1 MRKLCMFFAAMCFVA
16 AGLCAGPAFS
26 ADKRVISPQPGIV
39 NFEAGADEL
48 LELRVNITPRS
59 GDVPAHEWFLFTAST
74 LTDIYLLCPQGIFP
88 LTAPDLDFFAL
99 TYSFSRS
106 SDTDAIATL
115 TMKDL
120 GLNPGDVLY
129 YAYAYTPSDIEHV
142 VLENI
147 VILQVT
153 AAEGGLSRFSSDTE
167 LETWLKKGIRRLAE
181 DRYYYYDGGGIFTGS
196 SPSPD
201 SASAPAESTSS
212 SSNSNAG
219 SQFSTTNLQESG
231 VDEADVMKTD
241 GKYLYAVPR
250 YYQDMYYWTATDS
263 TDSAAEPEAFIRVM
277 RINETPPSAAEA
289 GKIMLG
295 EHKNPVD
302 GLYLVTGRGENKPD
316 ILATIGGTMGNMW
329 GCWFMPWYWTQ
340 GNTEVVLYNVSTP
353 ENASRITKLELDGHL
368 ISSRRIGDTLYL
380 VTRFTPMPE
389 GYDRYVYTDEE
400 MQKNEQILNNA
411 DLPDLLPGLRV
422 NGEDKGSLV
431 SAANC
436 FIPPFDETRTEQPTL
451 ITITAIRLDSP
462 ETPVSQS
469 ISGPT
474 ETIYVSQETLYL
486 ATVRHDYSM
495 YYSSFDTGVSGEYPE
510 NTDLHKFAL
519 TDAGPVYKASGTVP
533 GHLGWEQD
541 KKPFR
546 MSEYENV
553 LRIATSLGN
562 TWTESSTTRLTL
574 MKEDGQSGL
583 KEVSHL
589 GGIGKPGEQLYAV
602 RFAGKNAYIVTFR
615 ATDPLY
621 VFDLSDPANPK
632 TLGELQID
640 GYSDYL
646 HPVGE
651 NLLLGIGKDA
661 IPDTSSSDFG
671 GRGAWYQGLKLS
683 LFDISNPASPK
694 EVNSLVIGKRGTGS
708 EALYD
713 HHAFT
718 WLPASAGRPA
728 RLAVP
733 VEMYSTVGYYT
744 SDYNPS
750 KPWYYYN
757 WTHTGLYMFNVF
769 TGEQAGGKTGIEDQG
784 RMIVADNSGIDP
796 LFQSGYYAGSGTYSD
811 RSVILGNS
819 VHYVHDGKIW
829 SASWGSG
836 ADMTQPQ

>member
-1 MRKLCMFFAAMCFVA
+1 MFFVTLCFLA
-16 AGLCAGPAFS
+16 AGLFAGPAFS
-26 ADKRVISPQPGIV
+26 AEKRVIVPPPGIV
-39 NFEAGADEL
+39 NIEAGAEEL

-59 GDVPAHEWFLFTAST
+59 GDIPAHEWFLFTAST
-74 LTDIYLLCPQGIFP
+74 INEIFLLCPQGIFP
-88 LTAPDLDFFAL
+88 LTPDLDYFAL

-106 SDTDAIATL
+106 SDTDLIGTL
-115 TMKDL
+115 TLKDL

-129 YAYAYTPSDIEHV
+129 YAYAYTPSDLAHV

-147 VILQVT
+147 VVLQVT

-167 LETWLKKGIRRLAE
+167 LEMYLKKGLRRIAE
-181 DRYYYYDGGGIFTGS
+181 DRIFYYYDSVPFAGGTSPAPTDTAADSGS
-196 SPSPD
+196 G
-201 SASAPAESTSS
+201 
-212 SSNSNAG
+212 AG
-219 SQFSTTNLQESG
+219 PQFSATNLQESG

-241 GKYLYAVPR
+241 GKYLYIVPE
-250 YYQDMYYWTATDS
+250 YYTYNN
-263 TDSAAEPEAFIRVM
+263 EEFIRIM
-277 RINETPPSAAEA
+277 RISETPPSGAEV
-289 GKIMLG
+289 GKIMLE
-295 EHKNPVD
+295 EHKQQVE

-316 ILATIGGTMGNMW
+316 ILVTIGGTMGNMW
-329 GCWFMPWYWTQ
+329 GYWFAPWYWTK
-340 GNTEVVLYNVSTP
+340 GSTEVVLYNVSNP
-353 ENASRITKLELDGHL
+353 DNAQQITKLELDGHL

-389 GYDRYVYTDEE
+389 GYDRYVYTNEGIE
-400 MQKNEQILNNA
+400 KNQQILNNA
-411 DLPDLLPGLRV
+411 ELPDLVPGLRI

-431 SAANC
+431 SAASC
-436 FIPPFDETRTEQPTL
+436 FLPPFDQTRTEQPTL
-451 ITITAIRLDSP
+451 ITVTAIKLDAP

-474 ETIYVSQETLYL
+474 ETIYVSPESLYL

-495 YYSSFDTGVSGEYPE
+495 YYSSFNTVVAGEYPE

-519 TDAGPVYKASGTVP
+519 TETGPMYKASGTVP

-562 TWTESSTTRLTL
+562 TWTQSATTRLTL
-574 MKEDGQSGL
+574 MKEDGQSAL
-583 KEVSHL
+583 KEISHL
-589 GGIGKPGEQLYAV
+589 DGIGKPGEQLYAV
-602 RFAGKNAYIVTFR
+602 RFAGKNAYLVTFR
-615 ATDPLY
+615 VTDPLY

-646 HPVGE
+646 HPVGD

-661 IPDTSSSDFG
+661 IPDTSSSDFR
-671 GRGAWYQGLKLS
+671 GRGAWYQGVKLS

-718 WLPASAGRPA
+718 WLPGTAERPA

-733 VEMYSTVGYYT
+733 VEMHSTVGGYSYY
-744 SDYNPS
+744 SNPS
-750 KPWYYYN
+750 DPWYYYN

-769 TGEQAGGKTGIEDQG
+769 TGEQAGGKTGIEEQG
-784 RMIVADNSGIDP
+784 RMIVADNAEIHP
-796 LFQSGYYAGSGTYSD
+796 LFQSGYYVGSNTDSD

-819 VHYVHDGKIW
+819 VHYVHDAQVW
-829 SASWGSG
+829 SASWGTG
-836 ADMTQPQ
+836 ADMTQAQ